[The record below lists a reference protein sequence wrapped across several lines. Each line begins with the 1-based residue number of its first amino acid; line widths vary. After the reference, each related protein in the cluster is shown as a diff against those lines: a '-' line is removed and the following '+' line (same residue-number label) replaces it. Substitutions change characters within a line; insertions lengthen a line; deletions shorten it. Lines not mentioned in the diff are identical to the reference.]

1 LWVGAYPRLSGVR
14 QPFHVGRKSR
24 PKTKRIEACRDS
36 ICQRALR
43 RATWA
48 PNLMVEPKH
57 IEIIGA
63 EVAIRWNDGM
73 ESFFPAEF
81 LRANSPSAENVG
93 ERDLFG
99 RKMGG
104 SNQRTFPG
112 VIVTGWERVG
122 NYAIRFDFSDG
133 HRTGLYIFDYLR
145 ELSERLKADG

>member
-1 LWVGAYPRLSGVR
+1 MVAGRFALCGEQQIDLSRRPAANTLGA
-14 QPFHVGRKSR
+14 HV
-24 PKTKRIEACRDS
+24 
-36 ICQRALR
+36 
-43 RATWA
+43 
-48 PNLMVEPKH
+48 MVEPNH

-63 EVAIRWNDGM
+63 EVAIRWSDGM

-145 ELSERLKADG
+145 DLHRQLEEPKG